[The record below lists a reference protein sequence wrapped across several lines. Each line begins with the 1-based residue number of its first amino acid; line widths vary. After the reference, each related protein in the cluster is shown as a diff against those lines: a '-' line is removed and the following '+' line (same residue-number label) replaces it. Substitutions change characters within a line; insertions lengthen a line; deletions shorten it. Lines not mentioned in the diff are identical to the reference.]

1 MIQPF
6 MNTLVS
12 LFTDHKLKKTH
23 KLFQEEMVRKRMGMV
38 RLPLFEFG
46 RLLYLDGNLGVE
58 VAERHERQRR
68 DEQALR
74 VLAEDHVGGV
84 LRIFERKRVLCRNT
98 KIDTLIKGT

>member
-1 MIQPF
+1 M
-6 MNTLVS
+6 
-12 LFTDHKLKKTH
+12 
-23 KLFQEEMVRKRMGMV
+23 EMV

-58 VAERHERQRR
+58 VAERHEWQRR

-84 LRIFERKRVLCRNT
+84 LHHFERESSVEIRSRKSHLMAPCLMVH
-98 KIDTLIKGT
+98 

>member
-1 MIQPF
+1 MEF
-6 MNTLVS
+6 
-12 LFTDHKLKKTH
+12 
-23 KLFQEEMVRKRMGMV
+23 R

-74 VLAEDHVGGV
+74 VAAEDDVGGV
-84 LRIFERKRVLCRNT
+84 LHNLEKERVL
-98 KIDTLIKGT
+98 